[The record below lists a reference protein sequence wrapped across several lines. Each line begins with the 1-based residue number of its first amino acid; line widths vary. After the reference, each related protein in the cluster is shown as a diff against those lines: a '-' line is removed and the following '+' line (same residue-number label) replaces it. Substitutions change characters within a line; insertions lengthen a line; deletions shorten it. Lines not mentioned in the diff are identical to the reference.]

1 MLASPHVRAASERL
15 RALEPRVAAPIF
27 AAAALCAGALV
38 HGGGFDD
45 TALVWIGGSV
55 LAIAALVGAAALL
68 GALPA
73 PRLDAPAAVFLGCLF
88 GLAAWAGCSTLWS
101 VSPDRSWAYTNRT
114 LVYAAFALLGVLLA
128 AFLPRLTRL
137 AETTAALVALVL
149 VWALAVKCVPAL
161 YADYGRVARLR
172 APLGYWNELALVCD
186 VAVPLALW
194 LAAPRGRGALVRA
207 AGAALLFLATVTLLL
222 TYSRFGVVLACVA
235 AAAWVLLERDRLES
249 LTVLALSG
257 GLGTGAFGI
266 ALALPGITSDG
277 EPHSARAQDGW
288 IFALVLLGGAALV
301 VVAARVLAVLEA
313 RRPLSAER
321 RKRLE
326 RAAGLAA
333 LALAV
338 AGVVLS
344 IVFAG
349 RIWREFTN
357 PVSSQISSTKGRF
370 ASASSS
376 NRWRWWGEEWH
387 AFTAHPLGGTGAGT
401 FKLTDLRMRQS
412 DITTDE
418 PHNTPLQ
425 FLGELG
431 IVGLLL
437 YVAAAAAAAVAVVRA
452 RRRAE
457 GAERA
462 AITALGVGLAAFG
475 AHTVVDMDWNFVAT
489 CGPLLLVAGAVVGAG
504 ALAGRAAPSPATAG
518 RRPLLAAAGLVFAVG
533 AFYSLAAPW
542 LAQQQ
547 LADATSALGR
557 NDLAGAIAH
566 AKRAHSWDPLS
577 TDALLDRAAFEDA
590 TPLEAQNLYRKAIAL
605 EPQSSEVW
613 FALGDFYRAHGAWKP
628 AYQAYSKAWQY
639 DRFGPAGTPCG
650 ALDQARH
657 KVLGTWPPS
666 CPRGRPRAATP

>member
-1 MLASPHVRAASERL
+1 VRAASERL
-15 RALEPRVAAPIF
+15 RGIEPRIAAPIL
-27 AAAALCAGALV
+27 AAGALCAAALL

-45 TALVWIGGSV
+45 TALVWIGG
-55 LAIAALVGAAALL
+55 LALGLGALLAAAALL
-68 GALPA
+68 RVLPA
-73 PRLDAPAAVFLGCLF
+73 PSLDAPGAVFLGGLF
-88 GLAAWAGCSTLWS
+88 GLATWAGFSTLWS

-114 LVYAAFALLGVLLA
+114 LVYAAFALLGVLLS
-128 AFLPRLTRL
+128 AFLPRVTRL
-137 AETTAALVALVL
+137 AEAAAALLAVVI
-149 VWALAVKCVPAL
+149 VWALVVRCVPAL

-172 APLGYWNELALVCD
+172 APVGYWNELALLCD

-194 LAAPRGRGALVRA
+194 LAAPRGRNAVVRA
-207 AGAALLFLATVTLLL
+207 AGATLLFLATVTLLL
-222 TYSRFGVVLACVA
+222 TYSRFGVLLACLA

-249 LTVLALSG
+249 LTVLALAG

-266 ALALPGITSDG
+266 ALALPGITNDG
-277 EPHSARAQDGW
+277 EPRSTRVHDGW

-301 VVAARVLAVLEA
+301 FAVARVLGGLEA
-313 RRPLSAER
+313 RRPLPPER
-321 RKRLE
+321 RRRLE
-326 RAAGLAA
+326 RAAGFTA

-338 AGVVLS
+338 AGVVVS

-349 RIWREFTN
+349 RIWHEFTN
-357 PVSSQISSTKGRF
+357 PVSSQISSTKGRLG
-370 ASASSS
+370 SVSSS

-387 AFTAHPLGGTGAGT
+387 AFTAHPIGGTGAGT
-401 FKLTDLRMRQS
+401 FKVTDLRVRQS

-431 IVGLLL
+431 IVGFLLF
-437 YVAAAAAAAVAVVRA
+437 VAAVAAAAVAVVRG

-462 AITALGVGLAAFG
+462 AITALAVGLAAFA

-489 CGPLLLVAGAVVGAG
+489 CGPLLLVAGALV
-504 ALAGRAAPSPATAG
+504 GRAAPALRTAAAV
-518 RRPLLAAAGLVFAVG
+518 RRPLLAAAGVVFAVG

-542 LAQQQ
+542 LAQRH
-547 LADATSALGR
+547 LASATSALGR

-577 TDALLDRAAFEDA
+577 TSVLLDWAAFDDNA
-590 TPLEAQNLYRKAIAL
+590 PLQAQDLYRKAVSL
-605 EPQSSEVW
+605 EPQSWEVW
-613 FALGDFYRAHGAWKP
+613 FALGDFYWAHGAWKP
-628 AYQAYSKAWQY
+628 AYDAYSKAWQY
-639 DRFGPAGTPCG
+639 NRFGPAGTPCG

>member
-15 RALEPRVAAPIF
+15 RALEPRIAAPTL
-27 AAAALCAGALV
+27 AAAVLCAGALV
-38 HGGGFDD
+38 FGGGFDD
-45 TALVWIGGSV
+45 TALVWIGGTV
-55 LAIAALVGAAALL
+55 LGLAALVAAAALL
-68 GALPA
+68 RAVPA

-88 GLAAWAGCSTLWS
+88 GLAIWAGCSTLWS

-114 LVYAAFALLGVLLA
+114 LVYAAFALLGVLLS
-128 AFLPRLTRL
+128 AFLPRPTRL
-137 AETTAALVALVL
+137 AEGAAALVALVV
-149 VWALAVKCVPAL
+149 VWALVVRCVPAL
-161 YADYGRVARLR
+161 YSDYGRVARLR
-172 APLGYWNELALVCD
+172 APLGYWNELALICD

-194 LAAPRGRGALVRA
+194 LAAPRGRSALVRA

-235 AAAWVLLERDRLES
+235 VAAWVLLERDRLES
-249 LTVLALSG
+249 LAVVALAG
-257 GLGTGAFGI
+257 GLGAGAFAV
-266 ALALPGITSDG
+266 ALALPGITNDG
-277 EPHSARAQDGW
+277 EPRSTRVHDGW
-288 IFALVLLGGAALV
+288 IFALVVLGGAALV
-301 VVAARVLAVLEA
+301 FAAARGFAGLEA
-313 RRPLSAER
+313 RSPLPAER
-321 RKRLE
+321 RRRLE

-349 RIWREFTN
+349 RIWHEFTN
-357 PVSSQISSTKGRF
+357 PVSSQISSTKGRL

-376 NRWRWWGEEWH
+376 NRWRWWGEEWQ
-387 AFTAHPLGGTGAGT
+387 AFTAHPFGGTGAGT
-401 FKLTDLRMRQS
+401 FQVTDLRVRKS
-412 DITTDE
+412 PITTDE

-431 IVGLLL
+431 IVGFLL
-437 YVAAAAAAAVAVVRA
+437 YVAAAAAAALAVVRA
-452 RRRAE
+452 RRRAA

-462 AITALGVGLAAFG
+462 AVTALGIGLAAFA

-489 CGPLLLVAGAVVGAG
+489 CGPLLLLAG
-504 ALAGRAAPSPATAG
+504 ALAGRAAPSVPAAAAV
-518 RRPLLAAAGLVFAVG
+518 RRPLLAAAGIVFALG

-542 LAQQQ
+542 LAQRQ

-557 NDLAGAIAH
+557 NDLAGAIGH
-566 AKRAHSWDPLS
+566 ATKAHSWDPLS
-577 TDALLDRAAFEDA
+577 TEAFLDWAAFEDDA
-590 TPLEAQNLYRKAIAL
+590 PLKAQDLYRRAISL

-613 FALGDFYRAHGAWKP
+613 YALGDFYWAHGAWKP
-628 AYQAYSKAWQY
+628 AYDAYSKAWQY
-639 DRFGPAGTPCG
+639 DRFGPAGIPCG